1 MDFALTGFS
10 SETTSRVFAFD
21 GIVGG
26 VRQPGFTVRT
36 DLALARKHGI
46 SLQDLPVLC
55 RGLLERMGEQDRA
68 LTFTEDQMSAH
79 AKVLE
84 QQRDLARNRR
94 STRKVIPKPS
104 SSRSELPTYQ
114 RYAGESVTER
124 QETQGYQRAQVE
136 PVR

>member
-1 MDFALTGFS
+1 MDFALTGFA
-10 SETTSRVFAFD
+10 SEMAFRVFAFD

-55 RGLLERMGEQDRA
+55 RGLLERMGSENRA

-79 AKVLE
+79 AKILE
-84 QQRDLARNRR
+84 EQRDQARNKR
-94 STRKVIPKPS
+94 SIRKTVPRPAN
-104 SSRSELPTYQ
+104 SRAELPNFQ
-114 RYAGESVTER
+114 RQAAG
-124 QETQGYQRAQVE
+124 
-136 PVR
+136 